1 MTGKKSIFESNDLSS
16 GLSLQVEDDD
26 EGSEESKYIGKE
38 RRRENR
44 RQSGD
49 RRDEVRFEI
58 KKTDRRE
65 KQGRRGDDNS
75 PTFW

>member
-1 MTGKKSIFESNDLSS
+1 MAGNKSIFESHDLSS
-16 GLSLQVEDDD
+16 GLSLEVENDD
-26 EGSEESKYIGKE
+26 EPSKEKKYNGKE

-44 RQSGD
+44 RESKD

-65 KQGRRGDDNS
+65 KQGRRSDDKS
-75 PTFW
+75 PTFY